1 LHFDLTDHYHHRP
14 SFIHR
19 LDPRVK
25 VLAALS
31 GILAVSL
38 TPAGSWAAF
47 AASFVLALA
56 LAWGARVGL
65 VFAIRRSYI
74 ALPFVLAALPIP
86 FITPGP
92 TLFEL
97 PLLGWPVSV
106 PGAIRFVSI
115 LLRTW
120 LAVQFAILL
129 TAVTRFPDLLWALSK
144 LKVPRILVAMIGFLY
159 RYLFVLADEAL
170 RMLRARAARSPR
182 TPGAK
187 RPSIGWQSRVA
198 GGMVGSLFLRALE
211 RSERVY
217 AAMVS
222 RGYDGQVRSVTDF
235 RMVRLDWVALS
246 TVLMAL
252 LVVLGL
258 AMVG

>member
-1 LHFDLTDHYHHRP
+1 
-14 SFIHR
+14 
-19 LDPRVK
+19 
-25 VLAALS
+25 
-31 GILAVSL
+31 
-38 TPAGSWAAF
+38 
-47 AASFVLALA
+47 
-56 LAWGARVGL
+56 VGL
-65 VFAIRRSYI
+65 LFAIRRSYI
-74 ALPFVLAALPIP
+74 ALPFVLAATPIP
-86 FITPGP
+86 FIMPGP
-92 TLFEL
+92 TLFQL

-144 LKVPRILVAMIGFLY
+144 LKVPRLLVAMIGFLY

-182 TPGAK
+182 TPGVK

-217 AAMVS
+217 SAMVS

-235 RMVRLDWVALS
+235 RMVRLDWVAL
-246 TVLMAL
+246 TTALMAL